1 MCIICF
7 ATHTSISIL
16 AISIEK
22 TTTICP
28 VREHGKSTKPYI
40 SPQYFHVCVVHEV
53 LTLLLVADTG
63 PYYMLLHCKIFI
75 PLCDMPRY
83 TKAII
88 SLFHYKLIYLFICLH
103 VCFFQI
109 KMLMIVQPVRS
120 YVMLTR
126 FVKTSPSPIFA
137 SASLDS
143 QEMER
148 YALVVVKQFV
158 AYDDL
163 TNVSIIKGHYG
174 EFSFLSS
181 LQSV

>member
-1 MCIICF
+1 
-7 ATHTSISIL
+7 
-16 AISIEK
+16 
-22 TTTICP
+22 
-28 VREHGKSTKPYI
+28 
-40 SPQYFHVCVVHEV
+40 
-53 LTLLLVADTG
+53 
-63 PYYMLLHCKIFI
+63 
-75 PLCDMPRY
+75 
-83 TKAII
+83 
-88 SLFHYKLIYLFICLH
+88 
-103 VCFFQI
+103 
-109 KMLMIVQPVRS
+109 
-120 YVMLTR
+120 MLTR

-163 TNVSIIKGHYG
+163 TNVSAIIKGHYG